1 MAAGSVVALIYLR
14 LTMDFKAGLL
24 DPRGTRVKA
33 GLTFLIVALSLVV
46 IFTMVRSRFG

>member
-14 LTMDFKAGLL
+14 LTIDVKPGLL

-33 GLTFLIVALSLVV
+33 GLTYLTVTLSLVV
-46 IFTMVRSRFG
+46 IFTIVRSLIH